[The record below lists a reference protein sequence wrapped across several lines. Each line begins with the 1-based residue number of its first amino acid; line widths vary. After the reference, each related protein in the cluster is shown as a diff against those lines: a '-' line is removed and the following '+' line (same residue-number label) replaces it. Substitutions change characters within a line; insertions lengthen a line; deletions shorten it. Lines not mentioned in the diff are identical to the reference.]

1 MSLIHGSSPVVTI
14 PELDLFDVTP
24 TQTAVESEY
33 CLDVRPISTITA
45 NSVIEFVFG
54 GESRD
59 YIDLAR
65 SRLYAKLKLVHQD
78 GTELVIKKL
87 KPDGTAD
94 PAGPAK
100 DEEATPVNLSLH
112 AMFNQIDIYING
124 VRMSQASGMYPYKAM
139 IQTMLDNTADAKNT
153 QLKAVGY
160 KQETGKDLDAYSM
173 TDPGIYWRHKLFR
186 GSQSVEF
193 EGPLLEDVLQVKR
206 YLLNNLKVQIK
217 LYPSQKQF
225 YVMATDDTKDY
236 KIVLEDIVFKAC
248 MVKVNPGIILG
259 HAKAMETRNALYNY
273 TKYETKSYSIPANQR
288 TVYLDNLFQGT
299 RPSKLIVAM
308 VSSEGFNGAYKR
320 NPFKFHHYDLSTI
333 ALIVDGETIPGR
345 PMKLDFSTGVAG
357 QNFIEAYVNM
367 YQALGLSETD
377 WGGAITPEAYAQGHT
392 LFVYTLD
399 PAIRSG
405 PYMSLTKHSNV
416 RLELNFSNPLS
427 ETVTMLLVTKTPAV
441 FEVDA
446 ARNVI
451 LPNQ

>member
-1 MSLIHGSSPVVTI
+1 MSLVHTSSQVTTI
-14 PELDLFDVTP
+14 PELDLFDTP
-24 TQTAVESEY
+24 LTQTAVENEY
-33 CLDVRPISTITA
+33 CLDVRPISTISA

-59 YIDLAR
+59 YINLAK
-65 SRLYAKLKLVHQD
+65 SRLYAKVKIVHQD
-78 GTELVIKKL
+78 GTVLTKKKL
-87 KPDGTAD
+87 KTDGTAD

-100 DEEATPVNLSLH
+100 DEEATSVNLAMH
-112 AMFNQIDIYING
+112 AMFNQIDVYING
-124 VRMSQASGMYPYKAM
+124 VRMSQASGMYPYKA
-139 IQTMLDNTADAKNT
+139 IVQTVLDYAADTKET

-160 KQETGKDLDAYSM
+160 KQETGKDLDTYSI
-173 TDPGIYWRHKLFR
+173 TDPSIYWRHKLFR

-193 EGPLLEDVLQVKR
+193 EGPLLEDVLQLKR
-206 YLLNNLKVQIK
+206 YLLNNMKVQIK

-225 YVMATDDTKDY
+225 YIAATDETKDY

-248 MVKVNPGIILG
+248 MVKVNPGVILG
-259 HAKAMETRNALYNY
+259 HAKAMESRNALYNY
-273 TKYETKSYSIPANQR
+273 TRCETKSYSIPANQR
-288 TVYLDNLFQGT
+288 TVYLDNLFQGI
-299 RPSKLIVAM
+299 RPSKLIVGM

-320 NPFKFHHYDLSTI
+320 NPFKFHHYDLTNI
-333 ALIVDGETIPGR
+333 ALIVDGDTVPGR
-345 PMKLDFSTGVAG
+345 PMKLDFSDGVGG

-367 YQALGLSETD
+367 YQALGLSGTD
-377 WGGAITPEAYAQGHT
+377 FGGGLTPEIFAQGHT

-399 PAIRSG
+399 PVIASG
-405 PYMSLTKHSNV
+405 RYMNLTRHSNV
-416 RLELNFSNPLS
+416 RLELNFAKPLP